1 MIFYIAD
8 THFGHA
14 NILKY
19 DNRPFMSVEEMD
31 EAIINNGN
39 KAVSNTDIVY
49 MLGDVSWYSRYT
61 GKTTEILNKLN
72 GYKILIQGNHDNRL
86 SATDKRNFGLIVD
99 YVEIIDD
106 SPGANNAKIVLSHYP
121 IPFYKNMPHG
131 DYHFYGHIHN
141 GWDHNMVEHWRK
153 EIENLYEREWHGYNV
168 GCMMPYM
175 NYTPRTFKEIIDG
188 FKKFEAANKE
198 DK

>member
-1 MIFYIAD
+1 MNFYIAD

-31 EAIINNGN
+31 EAIIYNWNSVVN
-39 KAVSNTDIVY
+39 YDDTVY
-49 MLGDVSWYSRYT
+49 VLGDVSWYTRSSE
-61 GKTTEILNKLN
+61 KTLVILDKLN
-72 GYKILIQGNHDNRL
+72 GYKILIRGNHDNRL
-86 SATDKRNFGLIVD
+86 SAMDKECFSQIMDYAEITDN
-99 YVEIIDD
+99 

-141 GWDHNMVEHWRK
+141 GWDHNMMEHWRK

-175 NYTPRTFKEIIDG
+175 NYTPRTFKEITDG
-188 FKKFEAANKE
+188 FKISEVEKKVT
-198 DK
+198 K

>member
-8 THFGHA
+8 THFGHT

-19 DNRPFMSVEEMD
+19 DNRPFISAEEMD
-31 EAIINNGN
+31 KVIISNWN
-39 KAVSNTDIVY
+39 KVVSKDDLVY
-49 MLGDVSWYSRYT
+49 MLGDVSWYPRENGRT
-61 GKTTEILNKLN
+61 AEILHELN
-72 GYKILIQGNHDNRL
+72 GNKILIQGNHDNRL
-86 SATDKRNFGLIVD
+86 SFIDKEYFCEIKDYAEITDYSSD
-99 YVEIIDD
+99 
-106 SPGANNAKIVLSHYP
+106 ANRARIVLSHYP

-141 GWDHNMVEHWRK
+141 GWDHNMMEHWRK
-153 EIENLYEREWHGYNV
+153 EIENLYQREWHGYNV

-188 FKKFEAANKE
+188 FKSLEQRTFVKE
-198 DK
+198 

>member
-19 DNRPFMSVEEMD
+19 DNRPFMSVEEMNKT
-31 EAIINNGN
+31 IISNWNLV
-39 KAVSNTDIVY
+39 VSDVDTVY
-49 MLGDVSWYSRYT
+49 MLGDVSWYSLASR
-61 GKTTEILNKLN
+61 KTSGILNRLN
-72 GYKILIQGNHDNRL
+72 GNKILIRGNHDNRL
-86 SATDKRNFGLIVD
+86 SDIDKKYFSQIRDYAEITDYDV
-99 YVEIIDD
+99 
-106 SPGANNAKIVLSHYP
+106 GANGVRIVLSHYP

-141 GWDHNMVEHWRK
+141 GWDHNMMEHWRK
-153 EIENLYEREWHGYNV
+153 EIENLYQREWRGYNV
-168 GCMMPYM
+168 VCMMPYM
-175 NYTPRTFKEIIDG
+175 NYTPRTFRGIIDG
-188 FKKFEAANKE
+188 YKGLEVVKKE

>member
-31 EAIINNGN
+31 ETIISNWN
-39 KAVSNTDIVY
+39 KVVSNADTVC
-49 MLGDVSWYSRYT
+49 MLGDVSWYSRYS
-61 GKTTEILNKLN
+61 GKTFGILNRLN
-72 GYKILIQGNHDNRL
+72 GNKFLVRGNHDNRL
-86 SATDKRNFGLIVD
+86 LVSDRTRFKVIMD
-99 YVEIIDD
+99 YAEIIDD

-141 GWDHNMVEHWRK
+141 GWDHNMMEHWRK
-153 EIENLYEREWHGYNV
+153 EIENLYQREWRGYNV

-175 NYTPRTFKEIIDG
+175 NYTPRTFKEIVDG
-188 FKKFEAANKE
+188 FRGMEVVRKE
-198 DK
+198 SK

>member
-19 DNRPFMSVEEMD
+19 DNRPFMSVEEMNKT
-31 EAIINNGN
+31 IISNWNLV
-39 KAVSNTDIVY
+39 VSDVDTVY
-49 MLGDVSWYSRYT
+49 MLGDVSWYSLASR
-61 GKTTEILNKLN
+61 KTSGILNRLN
-72 GYKILIQGNHDNRL
+72 GNKILIRGNHDNRL
-86 SATDKRNFGLIVD
+86 SDIDKKYFSQIRDYAEITDYDV
-99 YVEIIDD
+99 
-106 SPGANNAKIVLSHYP
+106 GANGVRIVLSHYP

-141 GWDHNMVEHWRK
+141 GWDHNMMEHWRK
-153 EIENLYEREWHGYNV
+153 EIENLYQREWRGYNV

-175 NYTPRTFKEIIDG
+175 NYTPRTFREIIDG
-188 FKKFEAANKE
+188 YKGLEVVKKE

>member
-1 MIFYIAD
+1 MIYYIAD

-19 DNRPFMSVEEMD
+19 DNRPFMSVEEMNKT
-31 EAIINNGN
+31 IISNWNLV
-39 KAVSNTDIVY
+39 VSDVDTVY
-49 MLGDVSWYSRYT
+49 MLGDVSWYSLASR
-61 GKTTEILNKLN
+61 KTSGILNRLN
-72 GYKILIQGNHDNRL
+72 GNKILIRGNHDNRL
-86 SATDKRNFGLIVD
+86 SDIDKKYFSQIRDYAEITDYDV
-99 YVEIIDD
+99 
-106 SPGANNAKIVLSHYP
+106 GANGVRIVLSHYP

-141 GWDHNMVEHWRK
+141 GWDHNMMEHWRK
-153 EIENLYEREWHGYNV
+153 EIENLYQREWRGYNV

-175 NYTPRTFKEIIDG
+175 NYTPRTFREIIDG
-188 FKKFEAANKE
+188 YKGLEVVKKE